1 MKSRADRTAIKIT
14 TNVPF
19 RIRSHI
25 SKNFSRQA
33 EDSVTVGKH
42 EVWRVMFGVTL
53 LLQNDL
59 QDWART
65 REGVGYYYWR

>member
-1 MKSRADRTAIKIT
+1 MKSRVDKTAIKIT

-19 RIRSHI
+19 RIRTHI
-25 SKNFSRQA
+25 AKNFSRQA

-59 QDWART
+59 QDWAKNE
-65 REGVGYYYWR
+65 REYWYDYWR